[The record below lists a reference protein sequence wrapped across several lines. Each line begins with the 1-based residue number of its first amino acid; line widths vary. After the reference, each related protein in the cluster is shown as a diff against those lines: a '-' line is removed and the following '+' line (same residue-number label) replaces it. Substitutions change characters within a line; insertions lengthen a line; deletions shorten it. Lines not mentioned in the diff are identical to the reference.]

1 MKKLLFKKYTNGFTL
16 IELLVVIAIIGI
28 LTAIITANF
37 STAKSKSRDA
47 KRISDIA
54 QIQLTLEQVFD
65 RCNKYPLQ
73 ISNNQYGIG
82 AIDDSATV
90 CFGKDSLGADIPY
103 NVKYFISKLPT
114 NTDNSPYQYIVND
127 AQNDYLLIATLEN
140 LNPVLK
146 DNTIT
151 SIPSTI
157 QAKISGSPRI
167 CNDAVY
173 CFTSK

>member
-65 RCNKYPLQ
+65 RCNVYPK
-73 ISNNQYGIG
+73 SMGSGETNPG
-82 AIDDSATV
+82 AINDEAPV
-90 CFGKDSLGADIPY
+90 CTGINASGQEIPF
-103 NVKYFISKLPT
+103 NVKYFISKVPT
-114 NTDNSPYQYIVND
+114 NNGTPYNYSTNSTWTNYVLQVELENKSSALDDDLDASPESSLRVINCADSASPYN
-127 AQNDYLLIATLEN
+127 
-140 LNPVLK
+140 
-146 DNTIT
+146 
-151 SIPSTI
+151 
-157 QAKISGSPRI
+157 
-167 CNDAVY
+167 Y
-173 CFTSK
+173 CVTSK